1 MTRLGEAAQG
11 AWKVYSFAQGYLK
24 VAFMEIHQIPL
35 LREPVMVIAF
45 SGWNDAAEAASGAV
59 EHLLSGWRDK
69 NDDVIPELIA
79 NVESEDFYDFQVNRP
94 VVTIDD
100 SEIRSITWPSTQVF
114 GMAIPSMDRDL
125 VIVTGVEPSMKWKS
139 FTSDLLDLADD
150 LEVSLIVSLGSLLAD
165 TPHTR
170 PITVTATGSHPSIAN
185 RLGVSVSKYEGP
197 TGILGIIQDGCMRR
211 GIDAI
216 SLWAAVPHYA
226 SNAPSPKATLA
237 LINTL
242 EEFLNIKIPL
252 SDLPGKSD
260 AWEREVNDLAADD
273 SEIADYVKALEESK
287 DAAELPEV
295 SGDTIAKEFE
305 RYLRRQQED

>member
-1 MTRLGEAAQG
+1 M
-11 AWKVYSFAQGYLK
+11 
-24 VAFMEIHQIPL
+24 
-35 LREPVMVIAF
+35 VMAF

-59 EHLLSGWRDK
+59 EHLLSGWR
-69 NDDVIPELIA
+69 NISDDVVPELIA
-79 NVESEDFYDFQVNRP
+79 DVESEEYYDFQVNRP
-94 VVTIDD
+94 VVFIDE
-100 SEIRSITWPSTQVF
+100 SQIRSITWPTTQVF
-114 GMAIPSMDRDL
+114 GLSIPSMARDL
-125 VIVTGVEPSMKWKS
+125 VIVTGVEPSMRWKS

-150 LEVSLIVSLGSLLAD
+150 LEVSLIVTLGSLLAD

-170 PITVTATGSHPSIAN
+170 PITVTGTGAHPSISA

-242 EEFLNIKIPL
+242 EDFLDISIPL
-252 SDLPGKSD
+252 SDLPEAAD
-260 AWEREVNDLAADD
+260 AWEKDVNDLAAEDN
-273 SEIADYVKALEESK
+273 EVAEYVKALEESK
-287 DAAELPEV
+287 DAAELPDV
-295 SGDTIAKEFE
+295 SGDSIAKEFE
-305 RYLRRQQED
+305 RYLRRQKDS